1 MIFVGH
7 DWAEDHHDVVVLD
20 VEGARLAGVR
30 VGEGVEGVAR
40 VHTLVAELVDDP
52 AEVIIGTETDRG
64 LFVGALVAAGY
75 QVFAV
80 NPKAVD
86 RYRDRHRQAGGKSD
100 AGDTKVLADLVRTDR
115 HLHRRVA
122 ADSELA
128 EALKVLSRSHK
139 DLIWQRQRQVNQ
151 LRSSL
156 REYYPGALEAFGT
169 DLAHPDAV
177 AVLGLAATPEQGRR
191 LSHVRFASAL
201 RRAGR
206 QRNIDAVRRTKIQCR
221 IEHSAA
227 RGTDGG
233 ERCVWLLNPR
243 GGRGP
248 GNDERATLRA
258 RGRDRRAPRR
268 ASRRRDLSEPP
279 GSRGGAGR
287 KGARRVWRRPGPL
300 HVSQS
305 AQELRGHTTGDT
317 SVRQVAAGEGANR
330 HATSGSLTAV
340 IDGRSARCTR
350 RLAHA
355 RTTTRSVLEARG
367 ITPRSGRSPTVGSE
381 SSTDASPHTPTTTRR
396 PRGRTTSKRRP
407 PLPELDRQRRW
418 GVSAP
423 RESSR
428 ARGRDSGL
436 PQARPS

>member
-20 VEGARLAGVR
+20 VEGARLAGAR

-40 VHTLVAELVDDP
+40 VHALVAELVDDP

-100 AGDTKVLADLVRTDR
+100 AGDAKVLADLVRTDR

-139 DLIWQRQRQVNQ
+139 DLIWHRQRQVNQ

-191 LSHVRFASAL
+191 LSQVRIASAL

-206 QRNIDAVRRTKIQCR
+206 QRNIDAFAQKIRAALNTPQLAAPTAVSDAYGASTRAAVAVLATMNEQLSALEAEIAAHLDEHPDAGIYRSLPGLGVVLGARVLGEFGDDPNRYTSAKARKNYAGTPPVTHQSGKLRLVTART
-221 IEHSAA
+221 A
-227 RGTDGG
+227 RNQRLADSCY
-233 ERCVWLLNPR
+233 RWAFCSLHAS
-243 GGRGP
+243 P
-248 GNDERATLRA
+248 GARAYYDALRA
-258 RGRDRRAPRR
+258 RG
-268 ASRRRDLSEPP
+268 
-279 GSRGGAGR
+279 
-287 KGARRVWRRPGPL
+287 KG
-300 HVSQS
+300 H
-305 AQELRGHTTGDT
+305 HTAIW
-317 SVRQVAAGEGANR
+317 QVANR
-330 HATSGSLTAV
+330 WVGILHGCLT
-340 IDGRSARCTR
+340 
-350 RLAHA
+350 
-355 RTTTRSVLEARG
+355 
-367 ITPRSGRSPTVGSE
+367 
-381 SSTDASPHTPTTTRR
+381 
-396 PRGRTTSKRRP
+396 
-407 PLPELDRQRRW
+407 
-418 GVSAP
+418 
-423 RESSR
+423 SR
-428 ARGRDSGL
+428 AHYDETT
-436 PQARPS
+436 AWAHHIETKTTAA

>member
-20 VEGARLAGVR
+20 VEGARLAGAR

-40 VHTLVAELVDDP
+40 VHALVAELVDDP
-52 AEVIIGTETDRG
+52 AEVIVGTETDRG

-100 AGDTKVLADLVRTDR
+100 AGDAKVLADLVRTDR

-128 EALKVLSRSHK
+128 EALKVLSRSQK
-139 DLIWQRQRQVNQ
+139 DLIWHRQRQVNQ

-191 LSHVRFASAL
+191 LSQVRIASAL

-206 QRNIDAVRRTKIQCR
+206 QRNIDAFAQKIRAALNTPQLAAPTAVSDAYGASTRAAVAVLATMNEQLSALEAEIAEHLDEHPDAGIYRSLPGLGVVLGARVLGEFGDDPDRYTSAKARKNYAGTPPVTHQSGKLRLVTART
-221 IEHSAA
+221 A
-227 RGTDGG
+227 RNQRLADSCY
-233 ERCVWLLNPR
+233 RWAFCSLHAS
-243 GGRGP
+243 P
-248 GNDERATLRA
+248 GARAYYDALRA
-258 RGRDRRAPRR
+258 RG
-268 ASRRRDLSEPP
+268 
-279 GSRGGAGR
+279 
-287 KGARRVWRRPGPL
+287 KG
-300 HVSQS
+300 H
-305 AQELRGHTTGDT
+305 HTAIW
-317 SVRQVAAGEGANR
+317 QVANR
-330 HATSGSLTAV
+330 WVGILHGCLT
-340 IDGRSARCTR
+340 
-350 RLAHA
+350 
-355 RTTTRSVLEARG
+355 
-367 ITPRSGRSPTVGSE
+367 
-381 SSTDASPHTPTTTRR
+381 
-396 PRGRTTSKRRP
+396 
-407 PLPELDRQRRW
+407 
-418 GVSAP
+418 
-423 RESSR
+423 SR
-428 ARGRDSGL
+428 AHYDETT
-436 PQARPS
+436 AWAHHIETKTAAA

>member
-20 VEGARLAGVR
+20 VEGARLAGAR

-40 VHTLVAELVDDP
+40 VHALVAELVDDP

-100 AGDTKVLADLVRTDR
+100 AGDAKVLADLVRTDR

-139 DLIWQRQRQVNQ
+139 DLIWHRQRQVNQ

-191 LSHVRFASAL
+191 LSQVRIASAL

-206 QRNIDAVRRTKIQCR
+206 QRNIDAFAQKIRAALNTPQLAAPTAVSDAYGASTR
-221 IEHSAA
+221 AAVAVLATMNEQLSALEAEIAEHLDEHPDAGIYRS
-227 RGTDGG
+227 
-233 ERCVWLLNPR
+233 L
-243 GGRGP
+243 P
-248 GNDERATLRA
+248 GL
-258 RGRDRRAPRR
+258 GVV
-268 ASRRRDLSEPP
+268 L
-279 GSRGGAGR
+279 
-287 KGARRVWRRPGPL
+287 GARVLGEFGDDPNRYT
-300 HVSQS
+300 S
-305 AQELRGHTTGDT
+305 AK
-317 SVRQVAAGEGANR
+317 
-330 HATSGSLTAV
+330 
-340 IDGRSARCTR
+340 AR
-350 RLAHA
+350 
-355 RTTTRSVLEARG
+355 
-367 ITPRSGRSPTVGSE
+367 
-381 SSTDASPHTPTTTRR
+381 
-396 PRGRTTSKRRP
+396 KN
-407 PLPELDRQRRW
+407 
-418 GVSAP
+418 
-423 RESSR
+423 SR
-428 ARGRDSGL
+428 AHHR
-436 PQARPS
+436 